1 MIPGI
6 RKIIVNRFVDS
17 DLAGKELNVFQPDH
31 RDDTAHEVD
40 MELSAEVD
48 EALMEC
54 DIIALRNQL
63 KNISKTTEN
72 SSLNEHF
79 ADAEAYFGLSE
90 EVFNPVNLNLDNDES
105 QVRNCLQKLH
115 LKNHA
120 SASKEI
126 VHDLFSEREE
136 TFELDNQFMSQEDE
150 LLFEDIKDAMAE
162 KEIIELRANLQSI
175 AQSVSI
181 HERTFEEIEDLVNG
195 DLDEESEAFIRQ
207 EAAHNTALAGEIDLH
222 SEINSAIEE
231 FDIMKLRAGL
241 KEMMENEYSHS
252 RTIDE
257 IDDYLNDGLDEHVAA
272 LFDEELLENS
282 GLSADLAFHKEVNHA
297 ISEVDIMALRS
308 RLKDISLE
316 ENSRDSEVLG
326 ISSPKRKNLRW
337 YAAASIIILMIAFSS
352 LLNHRTYSNQQL
364 YTSNYKPYTNGAN
377 ISRSATNSTDDMNSA
392 LKEIDEGKYSSAL
405 QLLGSASHSKTD
417 GFSINFY
424 SGVAYQ
430 GLGEYNNAI
439 KSFNEVVK
447 HGDNLLVE
455 QSEWYIGLCYLRIE
469 EREKAKD
476 QFKSIVSR
484 NGFYREQ
491 SSKLLKQL
499 E

>member
-1 MIPGI
+1 MMPDIQ
-6 RKIIVNRFVDS
+6 KNIVNGFLDS
-17 DLAGKELNVFQPDH
+17 DLAGEELNNFQLDQGG
-31 RDDTAHEVD
+31 DTAQQEDLV
-40 MELSAEVD
+40 LFAEID
-48 EALMEC
+48 EALHEC
-54 DIIALRNQL
+54 DIIALRKQL

-79 ADAEAYFGLSE
+79 TDAEAYFGLSE
-90 EVFNPVNLNLDNDES
+90 EVFNPVNLNTDNEES
-105 QVRNCLQKLH
+105 QVRNYLQKLH

-120 SASKEI
+120 SASREI
-126 VHDLFSEREE
+126 VHDLFSEGEE
-136 TFELDNQFMSQEDE
+136 TLEFDNQFMSQEDE
-150 LLFEDIKDAMAE
+150 LLFEDITDAMAE

-195 DLDEESEAFIRQ
+195 NLDEESEAFIRQ
-207 EAAHNTALAGEIDLH
+207 EAVQNTALANEIDFH
-222 SEINSAIEE
+222 AEINNAIEE

-257 IDDYLNDGLDEHVAA
+257 IDDYLNDGLNENMFA

-282 GLSADLAFHKEVNHA
+282 GLSADLAFHKEVNQA
-297 ISEVDIMALRS
+297 ISEADIMALRS

-316 ENSRDSEVLG
+316 ENGRNSEVLG
-326 ISSPKRKNLRW
+326 ISSPKRKNLFW
-337 YAAASIIILMIAFSS
+337 YAAASVIILMVAFSS
-352 LLNHRTYSNQQL
+352 LLNHRTYTNQQL

-377 ISRSATNSTDDMNSA
+377 ISRSATNSADAMNSA
-392 LKEIDEGKYSSAL
+392 LKEIDSGNYSSAL
-405 QLLGSASHSKTD
+405 QLLGSASLSKTD

-469 EREKAKD
+469 EREKAKV
-476 QFKSIVSR
+476 QLKSIVSR